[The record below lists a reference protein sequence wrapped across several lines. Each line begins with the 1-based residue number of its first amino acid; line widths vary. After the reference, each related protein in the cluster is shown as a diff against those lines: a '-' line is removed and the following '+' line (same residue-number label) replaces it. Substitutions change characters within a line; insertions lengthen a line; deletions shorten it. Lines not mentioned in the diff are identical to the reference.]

1 MDLKQKIGFG
11 PDIYGILFTTVYC
24 KHAQA
29 PFCRV
34 HEEICTLCFM

>member
-11 PDIYGILFTTVYC
+11 PDIYSILFSTVYC